1 MDSSRPLHAPD
12 LATSDARQ
20 RPIRVDP
27 TQPLPTSV
35 PPIRKMEK
43 SHLHDNGATNGLP
56 STTSRRRRPSGASQA
71 QYESFPRPGPEAPE
85 VPKAPPVSYRES
97 YAADPPAEIPYNNPT
112 SFAARA
118 RGGLNDVADFPPSP
132 TENNLESSAQQARQN
147 RRSSRRQSS
156 ASKPNDT
163 FSSSAF
169 AGTPINGPLLSS
181 PVTSNG
187 GGTSNPDIA
196 HTQLKRNTDDKEGHT
211 AVTPSRS
218 NTRRMSAS
226 GADARKEWAVDRSP
240 LQKLEGKL
248 IDISKE
254 ERRARVEEAEQLLRE
269 RKTGAASRRESRG
282 SRSDMPNQSASKRDS
297 TTMERRRSNRQSKQ
311 GITPEPVSESR
322 RPNDLP
328 SEHRQRRDPEDLHST
343 APGIDDPM
351 QINGDGGPRDDPHG
365 PAKPERLNQGTRR
378 QREPSAEPSQA
389 AASPRDQG
397 QSGHT
402 KQRLFGSQR
411 TSQHEQHDENPHKG
425 DVRFASPES
434 ATGAHPHPKQV
445 ARHQQG
451 LYDHRTQLSG
461 KEDNLAAY
469 GGQKDPL
476 PRRAVQNDDPA
487 PQYSIP
493 PQTAHGIAAR
503 LKVGFGGEP
512 GPEETAPV
520 QRRHRLSKLLSHRQ
534 KQDEMPVDDSKQ
546 HPRHLE
552 DWRQASTAR
561 LTAADFASV
570 PASIANAPNKYNA
583 WWDNDKSSRRAIANA
598 SGAELDDS
606 NISQASFRCEPPL
619 YLKCGPL
626 LRFTG
631 LQRTKVDQPEW
642 GRASPAREREV
653 WRGSVLIVTTD
664 SQSNYARPP
673 VLEMFPEPMD
683 MLPPPPHQVKIESGQ
698 DLPGAYMDPV
708 AGLPKLTRNGG
719 VVYVRPIE
727 DLDHEKDLS
736 RVESDDGLF
745 ERTRTANVPTS
756 YGRPNTSQ
764 GANGRSPVGTGTSR
778 RRNNQKAGA
787 KQVQG
792 ARLHAE
798 RGMTFWR
805 FNIEVELTERQQ
817 RIGYRINNSAS
828 VGFWVPATG
837 QTMNMMFHSCNG
849 FSMSVDSNT
858 FSGPD
863 PLWRD
868 VLNNHQ
874 SRPFHVMI
882 GGGDQIY
889 NDRVMSET
897 TLFQEWLSTKNPVQK
912 HQAPFSMELR
922 EELEA
927 FYLER
932 YSMWF
937 SQGLF
942 GMAVSQIPMINIW
955 DDHDIIDGFGSYPHH
970 FMSTPVFTGL
980 GAVAFKYYM
989 LFQHQSVVDEG
1000 PAEEPSWLMGAAPG
1014 PYINELSRSLFMFL
1028 GKSVA
1033 FLGLDCRTERMRD
1046 EILSEATYEL
1056 AFDRCRREIVQG
1068 ETKHLIVLLGVP
1080 IAYPRLNF
1088 LENVLTSRLM
1098 DPIKAL
1104 GRTGVLGGFLN
1115 KFDGGVEIL
1124 DDLDDHWTAKHHKQE
1139 RNWFIQELQ
1148 ELAAEKSIRVTILG
1162 GDVHLAAIG
1171 QFYSSPKMNLAKDR
1185 DHRYMPNVVSSAIV
1199 NTPPPDLM
1207 ADVLNKRDKKHYLDK
1222 KDKSTLED
1230 MIPMFTHDVDGK
1242 SRNNKRLLP
1251 RRNWCSIREY
1261 HPGELV
1267 FDLFRV
1273 TRLTFAGSTPPPTP
1287 PESERSSATNE
1298 SAQPP
1303 PNRLQR
1309 TLSLGRADVKPGN
1322 LIRRLSGRDRA
1333 ASPDYPISNQYQS
1346 SPRMPTSPPQS
1357 NEDYFNHEP
1366 KRASTLPASNA
1377 NGSLRHSSAPLARP
1391 GNFHRRPTNM
1401 SEKAVL
1407 KGGAESI
1414 HEEEKQGGHINLEH
1428 GLDICI
1434 NCEVNQKDPAGIT
1447 TPYRLLVPA
1456 LWVEGLEDVN
1466 LATYRKK
1473 GVLDR
1478 FRSIRVGGNRKSGL
1492 AKRQGQGEWGGGG
1505 GGTDSYTPSI
1515 SESGEQYERQ
1525 MTQQSRPVISNP
1537 VPLPRQRQQQQVDS
1551 GYPGRRLSKV
1561 DRMLGMD
1568 NHHPAPATGDRG
1580 AASHGVR
1587 TSGSRTSRGQPEPFQ
1602 PRPPQASNQYDDVG
1616 MAMAAGHRISTA
1628 NTTGTRNSKSLSSS
1642 GANNTSNN
1650 GVVLGQGAKISS
1662 AGSRSSG
1669 PQALPT
1675 GNGSVKMGM
1684 GEKVRSAT
1692 GSGSMARSGS
1702 RGYQDDEKVGGG
1714 QGVVLGRGEKVRS
1727 AGGDGFPLRE
1737 KDNRYPEYE
1746 QEDGYGEDDG
1756 YSYSEGSEG
1765 GDYGRRD
1772 LGNRKGEAKGYEGIE
1787 AYKAKSWRRF
1797 F

>member
-1 MDSSRPLHAPD
+1 
-12 LATSDARQ
+12 
-20 RPIRVDP
+20 
-27 TQPLPTSV
+27 
-35 PPIRKMEK
+35 MEK
-43 SHLHDNGATNGLP
+43 SHLPDNGPTNGLP
-56 STTSRRRRPSGASQA
+56 RTTSRRRRPSGAGQG

-85 VPKAPPVSYRES
+85 VPKAPPASYREPH
-97 YAADPPAEIPYNNPT
+97 AADPPAEVPYNNPT

-118 RGGLNDVADFPPSP
+118 RGGPNDVATFPESP
-132 TENNLESSAQQARQN
+132 IEDKFDSTAQRSRQD
-147 RRSSRRQSS
+147 RRSSIRRSS
-156 ASKPNDT
+156 VPKSNGVFT
-163 FSSSAF
+163 SSSY
-169 AGTPINGPLLSS
+169 AGTAIDGPLPS
-181 PVTSNG
+181 PSVNANG
-187 GGTSNPDIA
+187 GVPRNADTA
-196 HTQLKRNTDDKEGHT
+196 YTQLKSNTDDAEGH
-211 AVTPSRS
+211 AAGVPSRS
-218 NTRRMSAS
+218 NTRRTSA
-226 GADARKEWAVDRSP
+226 GGQDPRKEWAVDRSP

-254 ERRARVEEAEQLLRE
+254 ERRARVEEAEKLLRE
-269 RKTGAASRRESRG
+269 RKTGAAPSKESPG
-282 SRSDMPNQSASKRDS
+282 SRSKMPNPTTSGRDS
-297 TTMERRRSNRQSKQ
+297 TTVERRRSNRPSKQ
-311 GITPEPVSESR
+311 GVAPEPMSASR
-322 RPNDLP
+322 VPNDLSP
-328 SEHRQRRDPEDLHST
+328 NHPQ
-343 APGIDDPM
+343 GDDPKHKYSSARQVNDPM
-351 QINGDGGPRDDPHG
+351 HIAGHRGSRNDPHG
-365 PAKPERLNQGTRR
+365 QTEPDRLNQGTRG
-378 QREPSAEPSQA
+378 QREPSFQSSQPA
-389 AASPRDQG
+389 DISPRSPHQA
-397 QSGHT
+397 GHT
-402 KQRLFGSQR
+402 KDRLFRSQR
-411 TSQHEQHDENPHKG
+411 TSQHERQDEAPRKG
-425 DVRFASPES
+425 DVRFASQDKS
-434 ATGAHPHPKQV
+434 TGDPQSKQV
-445 ARHQQG
+445 PRHQQG
-451 LYDHRTQLSG
+451 LYDHRLQSSG
-461 KEDNLAAY
+461 KEDDLDVY
-469 GGQKDPL
+469 GGRKDPL
-476 PRRAVQNDDPA
+476 PRHAVQNDDPE
-487 PQYSIP
+487 PQYTIP
-493 PQTAHGIAAR
+493 PQTAGGIAAR
-503 LKVGFGGEP
+503 LKVGFGGEHE
-512 GPEETAPV
+512 PEETAPA
-520 QRRHRLSKLLSHRQ
+520 QRHHRLSKLLNHRQ
-534 KQDEMPVDDSKQ
+534 KQGEVPTDDYKQ
-546 HPRHLE
+546 HPRHLD
-552 DWRQASTAR
+552 DWRKASIAR

-570 PASIANAPNKYNA
+570 PASIADAPNKYNA
-583 WWDNDKSSRRAIANA
+583 WWDKDKSSRRAIANA
-598 SGAELDDS
+598 TGGEFDDS
-606 NISQASFRCEPPL
+606 NISQASTRFEPPL

-631 LQRTKVDQPEW
+631 LQRSKLQQPEA
-642 GRASPAREREV
+642 GRASSAREREV
-653 WRGSVLIVTTD
+653 WRGSILIVTTD
-664 SQSNYARPP
+664 SQSDYTRVP

-683 MLPPPPHQVKIESGQ
+683 LLPPPPHQVKIESGQ
-698 DLPGAYMDPV
+698 DLPEAYMDPV

-719 VVYVRPIE
+719 VVYVRPTE

-764 GANGRSPVGTGTSR
+764 GANGKSPSGTAASR
-778 RRNNQKAGA
+778 RRSNQKPGA

-798 RGMTFWR
+798 RGVTFWR
-805 FNIEVELTERQQ
+805 FSIEIELTERQQ

-837 QTMNMMFHSCNG
+837 ETMNMMFHSCNG
-849 FSMSVDSNT
+849 FSMSVDPDT

-874 SRPFHVMI
+874 SRPFHVML

-912 HQAPFSMELR
+912 HQAPFSLELR
-922 EELEA
+922 DELEA
-927 FYLER
+927 FYLDR

-989 LFQHQSVVDEG
+989 LFQHQSVADEG
-1000 PAEEPSWLMGAAPG
+1000 PAEEPSWLLGAAPG

-1028 GKSVA
+1028 GKNVA

-1056 AFDRCRREIVQG
+1056 AFDRCRREIVEG

-1088 LENVLTSRLM
+1088 LENVLTSRIM

-1104 GRTGVLGGFLN
+1104 GRVGMLGGFVN
-1115 KFDGGVEIL
+1115 KLDGGVEIL

-1185 DHRYMPNVVSSAIV
+1185 DHRYMPNVISSAIV

-1222 KDKSTLED
+1222 EEKSTLED

-1242 SRNNKRLLP
+1242 ARNNKRLLP

-1261 HPGELV
+1261 HPG
-1267 FDLFRV
+1267 
-1273 TRLTFAGSTPPPTP
+1273 STPRPTP
-1287 PESERSSATNE
+1287 PESEHSSAVHD
-1298 SAQPP
+1298 SPQPP

-1309 TLSLGRADVKPGN
+1309 TLSLGRGDVKPN
-1322 LIRRLSGRDRA
+1322 TLIRRLSGRARP
-1333 ASPDYPISNQYQS
+1333 ASPDYPISNQYQP

-1357 NEDYFNHEP
+1357 NEDYFSHEP
-1366 KRASTLPASNA
+1366 KRASTLPASHA
-1377 NGSLRHSSAPLARP
+1377 NGSLRHSSAPLPRP

-1401 SEKAVL
+1401 SVKAVL
-1407 KGGAESI
+1407 KGGADTM
-1414 HEEEKQGGHINLEH
+1414 HEEEKEGHINLEH

-1466 LATYRKK
+1466 RTKYRKK

-1478 FRSIRVGGNRKSGL
+1478 FRSIKIGRNRKSGL
-1492 AKRQGQGEWGGGG
+1492 ARRQGQGEWGGGG

-1515 SESGEQYERQ
+1515 SETSEQYESQ
-1525 MTQQSRPVISNP
+1525 MTQQARPVISNP
-1537 VPLPRQRQQQQVDS
+1537 IPLPRQQQQQDDR
-1551 GYPGRRLSKV
+1551 GYPGRRPSKA
-1561 DRMLGMD
+1561 DRMLGTMD
-1568 NHHPAPATGDRG
+1568 DHHHRYPAPAAENGG
-1580 AASHGVR
+1580 AAGLRGEGAR
-1587 TSGSRTSRGQPEPFQ
+1587 TSSTRTSRGGVEPFQ
-1602 PRPPQASNQYDDVG
+1602 SRPLQTANQHDDIG
-1616 MAMAAGHRISTA
+1616 MAMAAGDRISTA
-1628 NTTGTRNSKSLSSS
+1628 GPAGARNSRSLSSS
-1642 GANNTSNN
+1642 GANNN

-1669 PQALPT
+1669 PQGLQT

-1684 GEKVRSAT
+1684 GEKVKSAT
-1692 GSGSMARSGS
+1692 RGSMTRSGS
-1702 RGYQDDEKVGGG
+1702 RGYEAPDDERTGGG
-1714 QGVVLGRGEKVRS
+1714 DGIVFGRGEKVRS
-1727 AGGDGFPLRE
+1727 GGGGGDRFPSR
-1737 KDNRYPEYE
+1737 DNRYQGYGEG
-1746 QEDGYGEDDG
+1746 DGYGGDDG
-1756 YSYSEGSEG
+1756 YSYSEGSQ
-1765 GDYGRRD
+1765 GDEYGARD
-1772 LGNRKGEAKGYEGIE
+1772 QPPVKGEAKGYGGIE

>member
-1 MDSSRPLHAPD
+1 
-12 LATSDARQ
+12 
-20 RPIRVDP
+20 
-27 TQPLPTSV
+27 
-35 PPIRKMEK
+35 MEK
-43 SHLHDNGATNGLP
+43 SHPLENGATNGMAR
-56 STTSRRRRPSGASQA
+56 TTSRRRRPSGAGQA
-71 QYESFPRPGPEAPE
+71 QYESFPRPAPEAPE
-85 VPKAPPVSYRES
+85 VPNAPPVSYRELHGVNS
-97 YAADPPAEIPYNNPT
+97 HPEVPYDNPS
-112 SFAARA
+112 SFASRA
-118 RGGLNDVADFPPSP
+118 RGGPSDAPTFPESP
-132 TENNLESSAQQARQN
+132 VEDRFESTAQQSRQS
-147 RRSSRRQSS
+147 RRSSVRRSS
-156 ASKPNDT
+156 VPKPNDVFT
-163 FSSSAF
+163 SSSY
-169 AGTPINGPLLSS
+169 AGTAMDGPLLSS
-181 PVTSNG
+181 PVIANG
-187 GGTSNPDIA
+187 GGTRDPDTD
-196 HTQLKRNTDDKEGHT
+196 HTQLKRDTGNAEAHGATI
-211 AVTPSRS
+211 PSRS
-218 NTRRMSAS
+218 NTRRMSAN
-226 GADARKEWAVDRSP
+226 GQDPRKEWAVDRSP

-254 ERRARVEEAEQLLRE
+254 ERRARVEEAEQLLKE
-269 RKTGAASRRESRG
+269 RKTGAASTKAARG
-282 SRSDMPNQSASKRDS
+282 SRSETLNPTSRQDS
-297 TTMERRRSNRQSKQ
+297 TTVERRRSNRQSKQ
-311 GITPEPVSESR
+311 GFASEPKSGSR
-322 RPNDLP
+322 VPNDLDRHQQQ
-328 SEHRQRRDPEDLHST
+328 EDDPEHMYSS
-343 APGIDDPM
+343 PRQVMDPM
-351 QINGDGGPRDDPHG
+351 QTSRDRGSTDQPPRPSKSDRADEGPR
-365 PAKPERLNQGTRR
+365 RL
-378 QREPSAEPSQA
+378 REPSVRTSQA
-389 AASPRDQG
+389 AATSP
-397 QSGHT
+397 QSQDNVGHT
-402 KQRLFGSQR
+402 KHRLFGHQR
-411 TSQHEQHDENPHKG
+411 TSQQDEVPRKG
-425 DVRFASPES
+425 DVRFASPEQS
-434 ATGAHPHPKQV
+434 PGADPQPKQIP
-445 ARHQQG
+445 RHQQG
-451 LYDHRTQLSG
+451 LYDHRSQSSG
-461 KEDNLAAY
+461 KEDNIAAY
-469 GGQKDPL
+469 GGRKDPL

-487 PQYSIP
+487 PEYSIP
-493 PQTAHGIAAR
+493 PQTAGGVAAR

-512 GPEETAPV
+512 GPEEGAPA
-520 QRRHRLSKLLSHRQ
+520 QRQHRLSKLLNHR
-534 KQDEMPVDDSKQ
+534 SKQ
-546 HPRHLE
+546 EEVPVNDYKQPPRHLD
-552 DWRQASTAR
+552 DWKKASTAR

-570 PASIANAPNKYNA
+570 PASVADAPNKYNA
-583 WWDNDKSSRRAIANA
+583 WWDKDKSSRRAIANA
-598 SGAELDDS
+598 TGGELEDS
-606 NISQASFRCEPPL
+606 NISQASTRCDPPL

-631 LQRTKVDQPEW
+631 LQRSKLQQSEG
-642 GRASPAREREV
+642 GRASSAHEREV

-664 SQSNYARPP
+664 SQSDYGRVP

-683 MLPPPPHQVKIESGQ
+683 LLPPPPHQVKIESGQ
-698 DLPGAYMDPV
+698 DLPEAYMDPV

-719 VVYVRPIE
+719 VVYVRPTE

-764 GANGRSPVGTGTSR
+764 GANGKSASGATTSR
-778 RRNNQKAGA
+778 RRSNQKPGA

-798 RGMTFWR
+798 RGVTFWR
-805 FNIEVELTERQQ
+805 FSIEIELTERQQ

-828 VGFWVPATG
+828 VGFWVPAAG

-874 SRPFHVMI
+874 SRPFHVML

-897 TLFQEWLSTKNPVQK
+897 TLFKDWLSTKNPVQK
-912 HQAPFSMELR
+912 HQAPFSLAMR
-922 EELEA
+922 DELED

-942 GMAVSQIPMINIW
+942 GMAVSQIPMVNVW

-1000 PAEEPSWLMGAAPG
+1000 PAEEPSWLLGAAPG

-1028 GKSVA
+1028 GKTVA

-1088 LENVLTSRLM
+1088 LENVLTSRIM

-1104 GRTGVLGGFLN
+1104 GRAGMLGGFVN

-1139 RNWFIQELQ
+1139 RNWFVQELQ

-1171 QFYSSPKMNLAKDR
+1171 QFYSSPKMNLAKDQ
-1185 DHRYMPNVVSSAIV
+1185 DHRYMPNVISSAIV

-1222 KDKSTLED
+1222 GDNKSTLED

-1242 SRNNKRLLP
+1242 GRNNKRLLP

-1261 HPGELV
+1261 HPG
-1267 FDLFRV
+1267 
-1273 TRLTFAGSTPPPTP
+1273 STPPPTP
-1287 PESERSSATNE
+1287 PESEHSSATHD
-1298 SAQPP
+1298 SPQPP

-1309 TLSLGRADVKPGN
+1309 TLSLGRGDAKPGN
-1322 LIRRLSGRDRA
+1322 LIRRLSGRARA

-1346 SPRMPTSPPQS
+1346 SPRMPTSPPLS

-1366 KRASTLPASNA
+1366 KRASTLPAPHANA
-1377 NGSLRHSSAPLARP
+1377 SLRHSSAPLPRP

-1407 KGGAESI
+1407 KGGAGTI
-1414 HEEEKQGGHINLEH
+1414 EEEENEAGHINLEQ

-1456 LWVEGLEDVN
+1456 LWIEGLEDVN
-1466 LATYRKK
+1466 RTTYRKK

-1478 FRSIRVGGNRKSGL
+1478 FRSVNFGRNRKSGL
-1492 AKRQGQGEWGGGG
+1492 ANRQGQGEWGGGG
-1505 GGTDSYTPSI
+1505 RGGTDSYTPSI
-1515 SESGEQYERQ
+1515 SETGEQYERQ
-1525 MTQQSRPVISNP
+1525 MTQQARPAISNP
-1537 VPLPRQRQQQQVDS
+1537 IPTPQEPQHQDG
-1551 GYPGRRLSKV
+1551 GYPGRRPSKA
-1561 DRMLGMD
+1561 DRMLGMGDQHHRYPIPVTD
-1568 NHHPAPATGDRG
+1568 NNG
-1580 AASHGVR
+1580 AA
-1587 TSGSRTSRGQPEPFQ
+1587 GSMGPGARRTSRGPSETFQ
-1602 PRPPQASNQYDDVG
+1602 PRPRQTSNQHDDIG
-1616 MAMAAGHRISTA
+1616 MAMAAGDRISTA
-1628 NTTGTRNSKSLSSS
+1628 NARNSRTLSSS
-1642 GANNTSNN
+1642 SGTANNNNNHNN

-1662 AGSRSSG
+1662 AGSRNNG
-1669 PQALPT
+1669 PQGLQT
-1675 GNGSVKMGM
+1675 GNGSVRMGM
-1684 GEKVRSAT
+1684 GEKVRGAGS
-1692 GSGSMARSGS
+1692 GSGSMNRSGS
-1702 RGYQDDEKVGGG
+1702 RGYQAPLDDET
-1714 QGVVLGRGEKVRS
+1714 VVMGRGEKMRS
-1727 AGGDGFPLRE
+1727 SGAGDG
-1737 KDNRYPEYE
+1737 NRFSTTER
-1746 QEDGYGEDDG
+1746 DGR
-1756 YSYSEGSEG
+1756 SQ
-1765 GDYGRRD
+1765 
-1772 LGNRKGEAKGYEGIE
+1772 GYEERDG
-1787 AYKAKSWRRF
+1787 
-1797 F
+1797 